1 MHLAAI
7 YDYLCQSCRDDE
19 NDDGALKWSV
29 GPVITSCDKQPP
41 PHQLP
46 LFSYPEGPSP
56 RTKSA
61 KTPLQVLQLFLTSII
76 LDSIVQQTKLF
87 AQQKGKDFEFCVEE
101 LMAFI
106 GITIAMGMLR
116 LPRVKDLVNKQ
127 CSFDSMVEVNYVQG

>member
-7 YDYLCQSCRDDE
+7 YDNLYQSCRDDE
-19 NDDGALKWSV
+19 NDGALKWSV

-106 GITIAMGMLR
+106 GITIAMGLLR
-116 LPRVKDLVNKQ
+116 LPRVKDY
-127 CSFDSMVEVNYVQG
+127 CSTSNVLSTPRFR